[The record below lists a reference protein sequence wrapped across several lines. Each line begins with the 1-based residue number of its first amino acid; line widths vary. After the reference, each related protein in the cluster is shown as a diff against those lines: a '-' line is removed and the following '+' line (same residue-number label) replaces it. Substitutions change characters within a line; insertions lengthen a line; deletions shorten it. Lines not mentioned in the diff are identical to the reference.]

1 MNVIALHDNV
11 ADDVIFIFLFEPVI
25 VSKVPVLLDRSSSTG
40 DRHHYLSLNYL
51 GSRHNLK
58 ISKRATFVCYLAQQK
73 ANIPV
78 RKNIGWQGAIQKI
91 CGATGKIIFVVL
103 ALLVIDY
110 LTNARKTFT
119 GPLLG
124 SYEKFSHQLTN
135 SQPASPLSQ
144 QLNASQFQ
152 LKGDLTNQQHHQN

>member
-1 MNVIALHDNV
+1 MVVSPTNVQLTSHLVLH
-11 ADDVIFIFLFEPVI
+11 
-25 VSKVPVLLDRSSSTG
+25 
-40 DRHHYLSLNYL
+40 Y
-51 GSRHNLK
+51 
-58 ISKRATFVCYLAQQK
+58 
-73 ANIPV
+73 
-78 RKNIGWQGAIQKI
+78 
-91 CGATGKIIFVVL
+91 ATGKIIFIVL

-124 SYEKFSHQLTN
+124 SYEKLSHQLTN
-135 SQPASPLSQ
+135 SQPASPLAQ